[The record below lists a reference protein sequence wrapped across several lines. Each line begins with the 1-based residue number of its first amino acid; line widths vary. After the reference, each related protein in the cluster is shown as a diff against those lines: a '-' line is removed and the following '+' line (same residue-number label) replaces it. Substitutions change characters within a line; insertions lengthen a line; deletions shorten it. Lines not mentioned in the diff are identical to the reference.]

1 MKSTK
6 RVYLFFSLQ
15 ALLYWNP
22 VSFYLIY
29 SGTVIY
35 SFKLIHSLFWVVFI
49 LIIFVLY
56 LFASNKTGKR
66 AANIFF
72 SFSITA
78 IVFAFVV
85 LVNALVGFF
94 APVRSFPGFLFEPGS
109 KMRYQTVE
117 FNSLASINNLGLR
130 DHTIDSNKNGK
141 YRVLCVG
148 DSWTFGWGVNVE
160 NSWPKKLEQYLK
172 QQGIQNAEVIN
183 AGRPGM
189 YTRTYK
195 ENLEKMIPVLKPDLV
210 LLGVLQ
216 LDDLAQLYEETHR
229 VENKENISFWKKM
242 QYAAKTFLQY
252 SVRNLLAHTTK
263 EQIEINIRE
272 TWKGS
277 AWSITDHFSESQQRR
292 YDIINDS
299 VKALFK
305 TADISPSVLYYYI
318 NYFDRVTVF
327 NNPGNAATKFALAE
341 MDKDIA
347 GIKALCSA
355 NNSALVFL
363 NLPTHI
369 FTGHKQPAMP
379 DDSLDGWFQ
388 KNNKVDS
395 LYRNIAFENNV
406 RYFELTNEFRTTAD
420 TVDYF
425 FRYDRHP
432 NEKGYEKI
440 AGLTGRYLI
449 DNNIIPKK

>member
-6 RVYLFFSLQ
+6 RVYLFFGLL
-15 ALLYWNP
+15 AMLYWNP
-22 VSFYLIY
+22 ASFYLIY

-35 SFKLIHSLFWVVFI
+35 SFKLIHFLFWVVFM
-49 LIIFVLY
+49 LGIFALY
-56 LFASNKTGKR
+56 LFNRNKTGKR
-66 AANIFF
+66 TANIFF

-85 LVNALVGFF
+85 LLNALAGFF
-94 APVRSFPGFLFEPGS
+94 APVKTFPGFLFEPGT

-130 DHTIDSNKNGK
+130 DQEVDSSKNGK

-148 DSWTFGWGVNVE
+148 DSWTFGWGVNIE

-172 QQGIQNAEVIN
+172 QQGIRNIEIIN

-216 LDDLAQLYEETHR
+216 LDDLAQVYEETQR
-229 VENKENISFWKKM
+229 TEKKETIPFWVKM
-242 QYAAKTFLQY
+242 KYAAKTFLQY
-252 SVRNLLAHTTK
+252 SVRNITAHTPK
-263 EQIEINIRE
+263 EQTEINIRE

-277 AWSITDHFSESQQRR
+277 VWSITDHFSESQQSR
-292 YDIINDS
+292 YDKINDS

-318 NYFDRVTVF
+318 NYSDRVTVF
-327 NNPGNAATKFALAE
+327 NNPGHTATKFALAE
-341 MDKDIA
+341 MNKDIA
-347 GIKALCSA
+347 GIKTLCSA
-355 NNSALVFL
+355 NKAALVFL
-363 NLPTHI
+363 NLPTHV
-369 FTGHKQPAMP
+369 FAGHKKPTMP
-379 DDSLDGWFQ
+379 NDTLDTWFQ
-388 KNNKVDS
+388 KNNKIDS
-395 LYRNIAFENNV
+395 LYRYIAFKNNIP
-406 RYFELTNEFRTTAD
+406 YFELTNEFRVAED
-420 TVDYF
+420 SVDYF

-432 NEKGYEKI
+432 NERGYEKI
-440 AGLTGRYLI
+440 AELTGRYLL
-449 DNNIIPKK
+449 DNNIISKK